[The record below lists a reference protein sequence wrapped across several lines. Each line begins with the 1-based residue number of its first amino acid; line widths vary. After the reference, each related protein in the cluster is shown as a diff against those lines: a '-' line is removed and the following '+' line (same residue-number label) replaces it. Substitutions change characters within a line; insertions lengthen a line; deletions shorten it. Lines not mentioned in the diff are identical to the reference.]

1 MAIACHIIKSNNIQN
16 LNVII
21 IDNTHDC
28 LLKIHLFSSHE
39 GQFMCFSRHKG
50 QSTYFQEKLEIT
62 WTVSSLLYLAT
73 FEQMISIL
81 TLYGQMACL
90 RHVRIE

>member
-28 LLKIHLFSSHE
+28 LLKIHVFSSHE
-39 GQFMCFSRHKG
+39 GQFMCFSLHKG
-50 QSTYFQEKLEIT
+50 QFMYFHEKHENTYLVSTL
-62 WTVSSLLYLAT
+62 
-73 FEQMISIL
+73 
-81 TLYGQMACL
+81 
-90 RHVRIE
+90 IEL